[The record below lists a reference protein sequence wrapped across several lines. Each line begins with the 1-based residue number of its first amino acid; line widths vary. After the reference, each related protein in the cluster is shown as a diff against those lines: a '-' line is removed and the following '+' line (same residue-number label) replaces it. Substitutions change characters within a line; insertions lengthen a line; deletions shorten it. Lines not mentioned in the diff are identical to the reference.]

1 MCATC
6 TDQPGDTLTQ
16 SGFSDF
22 VRLYGG
28 VPVNGNNTYKLMA
41 AKQAALLLPGGM
53 REAVKR
59 KVPISLS

>member
-1 MCATC
+1 
-6 TDQPGDTLTQ
+6 
-16 SGFSDF
+16 
-22 VRLYGG
+22 
-28 VPVNGNNTYKLMA
+28 VNGNNTYKLMA